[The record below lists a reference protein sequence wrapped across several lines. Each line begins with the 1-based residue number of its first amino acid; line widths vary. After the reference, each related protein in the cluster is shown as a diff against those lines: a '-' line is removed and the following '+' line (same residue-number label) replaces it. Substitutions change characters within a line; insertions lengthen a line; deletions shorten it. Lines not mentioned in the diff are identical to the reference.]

1 MPYLTQ
7 ITDAIDNV
15 PVTLFSKGAFYAR
28 KSMAALNCDVIG
40 LDWNMDPAESRQII
54 GPNKTLQGNLDPCI
68 LYGSEKL
75 IESETIKM
83 IQGFGSQR
91 YIANLGH
98 GVYPDI
104 DPMKVKH
111 FVETVQSFDI
121 KKLAQ

>member
-1 MPYLTQ
+1 
-7 ITDAIDNV
+7 
-15 PVTLFSKGAFYAR
+15 
-28 KSMAALNCDVIG
+28 MAALNCDVIG

-121 KKLAQ
+121 KKLDQ